1 VLGTPIPVG
10 VIPEIATSY
19 SNGFRTLGS
28 LDYNPSE
35 TDQWRG
41 RFVQNRTSSIDTG
54 ASLASFWTQRPTT
67 AYLASLS
74 EFHTFGPSALNEVR
88 VAFTRYNDRRTAPGF
103 NFPGLDTFPTLSFVD
118 LGLTL
123 GPLDIAPQITVQNNY
138 QIADNFTWNV
148 GRHDFKFGFDGRDA
162 ISTMDFLQRARGEYR
177 YNTLNRYLR
186 DQTPDTPNF
195 GRLVGGKPYSGNA
208 LYYYLYANDTWRVT
222 RRLTL
227 NLGVRW
233 EYNGIPKSMKEQ
245 ALNSLSD
252 IPGVIEFRAPKA
264 QLSNFAPRFGFA
276 YAPGNS
282 GRTSIRGG
290 FGIAYDQIFDNIG
303 TNVRSPQTGG
313 VLAPPQSNPNAAFL
327 ATGAVPNVATPV
339 DNDPEW
345 SRFYTTGYIPDQKLG
360 YALSWNLGIQ
370 RSFGKDW
377 VVDVR
382 YLGTRGVH
390 LLLQTQLNRLA
401 IVTPTNSLPTYLTA
415 PSQQDLD
422 ALPLTLTQLQNQA
435 KSNNPYAQYGFSS
448 AITAYTPEGASIYH
462 GLAIDV
468 NKRFSRQL
476 LFKGAYTWSHAR
488 DNSTAEIN
496 TTSLTP
502 RRPQDFN
509 NLKPEWSDSSLD
521 RRHRLTLAWVWDAP
535 WFRQSSNGW
544 VRNVLGNY
552 SFSGSY
558 TAESPQYVTPQSAI
572 DANMNGD
579 NVSDRV
585 IVNPNGTPGVGSDVT
600 ALKNTG
606 GQTVG
611 YVANNP
617 NAYYLVARQGAYA
630 NSGRNILATNGINNF
645 DLGVTKSFSWSDNRR
660 LEFRGDF
667 FNAFN
672 HSQYTPGRTNNV
684 ASSPYTS
691 SLVQMRPS
699 NADFGKWDRLFSNN
713 ARNIQLVAKFIF

>member
-1 VLGTPIPVG
+1 
-10 VIPEIATSY
+10 
-19 SNGFRTLGS
+19 
-28 LDYNPSE
+28 
-35 TDQWRG
+35 
-41 RFVQNRTSSIDTG
+41 
-54 ASLASFWTQRPTT
+54 
-67 AYLASLS
+67 
-74 EFHTFGPSALNEVR
+74 
-88 VAFTRYNDRRTAPGF
+88 
-103 NFPGLDTFPTLSFVD
+103 
-118 LGLTL
+118 
-123 GPLDIAPQITVQNNY
+123 
-138 QIADNFTWNV
+138 
-148 GRHDFKFGFDGRDA
+148 
-162 ISTMDFLQRARGEYR
+162 
-177 YNTLNRYLR
+177 
-186 DQTPDTPNF
+186 
-195 GRLVGGKPYSGNA
+195 
-208 LYYYLYANDTWRVT
+208 
-222 RRLTL
+222 
-227 NLGVRW
+227 
-233 EYNGIPKSMKEQ
+233 MKEQ